1 MTDAI
6 NWFEIPVRDLDRAT
20 RFYEAMLGKKLK
32 RETMAGMP
40 MATFPTGAMQ
50 DVGGSLVSD
59 PKRAPSDQGALVYL
73 DAPDLDDCISRAS
86 SAGGRIEL
94 PKTDIG
100 GPGHIAIVVD
110 TEGNRVGL
118 HAHRS

>member
-1 MTDAI
+1 MGFSDTQTGENPMADAI

-32 RETMAGMP
+32 RETLG
-40 MATFPTGAMQ
+40 
-50 DVGGSLVSD
+50 
-59 PKRAPSDQGALVYL
+59 
-73 DAPDLDDCISRAS
+73 
-86 SAGGRIEL
+86 
-94 PKTDIG
+94 DIG
-100 GPGHIAIVVD
+100 GPGHIAVVVD

>member
-1 MTDAI
+1 MSDAI

-20 RFYEAMLGKKLK
+20 RFYEAMLDKKLK
-32 RETMAGMP
+32 REIFGGMQ
-40 MATFPTGAMQ
+40 MATFQTSDRA
-50 DVGGSLVSD
+50 DVGGSLVLD
-59 PKRAPSDQGALVYL
+59 PKREPSGAGALVYL
-73 DAPDLDDCISRAS
+73 DAPDLDDCISRAKK
-86 SAGGRIEL
+86 AGGTVEL

-100 GPGHIAIVVD
+100 DPGHIAIVRD